1 MNAFGLLL
9 ERELKIAFRR
19 WGELLNPLLFFVIV
33 TTLFPLALEPEPE
46 LLRSIA
52 AGVVWVAALLSG
64 LLSLEHFVRNDFEDG
79 SLEQLSLSGQPLSL
93 LMLAKVAGH
102 WLVSGLPLVLFA
114 PVVAYALKLPA
125 EANGTLMLALLLGTP
140 TLSLIGAVGA
150 ALTVSLKRGG
160 VLLSLLFLP
169 LAVPVL
175 ILGARTTDLAADGL
189 LVTGPLYLLAA
200 LLVAGVTLTPFAVAA
215 AVRISLD

>member
-79 SLEQLSLSGQPLSL
+79 SLEQLALSGQPLSL

-140 TLSLIGAVGA
+140 TLSLVGAVGA

>member
-79 SLEQLSLSGQPLSL
+79 SLEQLALSGQPLSL

>member
-79 SLEQLSLSGQPLSL
+79 SLEQLALSGQPLSL

-102 WLVSGLPLVLFA
+102 WLVSGLPLVLLA

-140 TLSLIGAVGA
+140 TLSLVGAVGA

-200 LLVAGVTLTPFAVAA
+200 LLVVGVTLTPFAVAA